1 MANDEKLLNYL
12 KRVTADLH
20 QTRERLRKAE
30 TATEEPIAIVGMGCR
45 FPGGVTT
52 PDELWDLVADG
63 RDAIGGFPEDR
74 GWDLENLFDA
84 NPDASGTSYVHEGG
98 FLAGAAEFDAEFF
111 GISPREAL
119 ATDPQQRLLLETA
132 WETLENAGI
141 DPSSL
146 ADSDVG
152 VFTGV
157 ANGDYALTVDQ
168 VPDGFEGYLGIGGAG
183 SIASGRISYSLGL
196 LGPAVSLDTGCSS
209 SLVAMHLAGHAL
221 RSGEC
226 SMALAGG
233 VMVMA
238 TPGGFV
244 GFSRQ
249 RGLARD
255 GRCKSFGEG
264 ADGTNWSEGVGL
276 VLLER
281 LSDAR
286 RNGHEVLAVVRGT
299 AVNQDGASNG
309 LTAPNGP
316 SQERVIRQALSN
328 AGLSV
333 ADVDV
338 VEAHGT
344 GTSLGDPIEAQAL
357 LATYGQNRPEDLPL
371 WLGSIKSN
379 IGHTQAAAGVAGIIK
394 MVQAMRH
401 GVLPK
406 TLHADE
412 PTSKVDWASGAVSLL
427 SEARAWPETGRPRR
441 AGISSFGV
449 SGTNAHVILEQAPE
463 ADAPEADPDEEGTPG
478 LVATGGVVPWLL
490 SGKTPAA
497 LRAQAER
504 LVSHLETGDA
514 PRAVDVGWSLATT
527 RAALEHRAVILATDT
542 NGGTTTARALA
553 EGRPDPLLITGQ
565 TGPDGKTVFVF
576 PGQGAQWVGMGAQLL
591 KTSPVFAARLKECA
605 EALAPYTDWS
615 LIDVITG
622 VPDAPSLERV
632 DVVQPA
638 TFAVVVSLAALWQS
652 VGIHPDAVIGHSQ
665 GEIAAA
671 CVAGHLTLPTAA
683 KIVALRSQTIA
694 HHLAGHGGM
703 MSLATPAHT
712 INLTNWHGKLWIAA
726 HNGPNAT
733 VIAGDTDALH
743 QLHTHYTDQGIR
755 ARIIPVDYASHT
767 GHVDTI
773 KNELHQTLAD
783 ITASPGTIPWL
794 STVTG
799 QWIEPNTLDS
809 DYWYRNLRQTVQF
822 EHTIRTLADN
832 GYRTYIEV
840 SPHPVLTTAIQE
852 TLETTNTPHTTTVTG
867 TLRRDDDTPTR
878 FLTHLAHLTTHGHT
892 PNWTTLYTT
901 TNPHPTPL
909 PTYPFQ
915 HHHYWLTR
923 ATSTGDVASAGLH
936 DPAHPLLTA
945 AVHLPDT
952 GGTVLTGRLSLTT
965 HPWLADHTV
974 SGAVLLP
981 GAAMAELAIRAGDE
995 TDAPTLEELVI
1006 EQPLALPDSGSL
1018 DIRVVVG
1025 GPDESERRDVRVY
1038 SRAEE
1043 STQWT
1048 EHATGTLAQDSAAPP
1063 PPAVAEWPPAGAEP
1077 VAVGGL
1083 YEQMAEG
1090 GYDYGPTFQG
1100 LRAVWTRDGEVF
1112 AEAALPEEQTEAAGR
1127 FGIHPALLD
1136 AALHAS
1142 NYCLPGEPGS
1152 RMLLP
1157 FAWNDIRLHATGA
1170 TSVRVHA
1177 RYTEDG
1183 GLSVALVDAAGG
1195 LVASIGSLILRE
1207 VDAGQLEALTSTP
1220 LDDALWT
1227 VTWTEH
1233 GTITAT
1239 DEVSWGTL
1247 GDVSPAL
1254 AAAETPAFADVTA
1267 VAEAEDRPT
1276 LIVVDTATWQSPDTD
1291 PTARARELTTKALD
1305 LLQQWVTLPELS
1317 DTRLV
1322 ILTRGAMA
1330 VRDSA
1335 EVTDPAAA
1343 AIWGLVRSAQSEHP
1357 DRVRLLDTDGHS
1369 DQALPTALTADQP
1382 QLALRDN
1389 TLWVPRL
1396 TAAPTNT
1403 PAQSLPL
1410 NPEGTVLITGG
1421 TGTLGALTARHLI
1434 THHGARHLLLTSR
1447 QGPNTP
1453 GASELTTELTE
1464 LGAHVRIAACD
1475 TADRDQLTTL
1485 LADIPADHPLTAI
1498 IHTAGT
1504 LDDALLTDLTPDRL
1518 DTVLRPK
1525 VDALTHLH
1533 DLTHDNHDLTA
1544 FVVYSSATGTLGTP
1558 GQANYAAA
1566 NTYADALIH
1575 QRHAAGL
1582 PATSLAWGLWETTS
1596 ALTATMNTED
1606 RRRTHRGGVAP
1617 LTDDEGLA
1625 LLDTALTA
1633 TDPHLVP
1640 IKISPAALRAHDR
1653 ARHVPPLLRHLVRR
1667 PARRTAHTPAPA
1679 DTSSL
1684 MQRLAALDH
1693 GERLRH
1699 LTELVRTEAA
1709 AVLGHT
1715 TIDSIGPDQPF
1726 REIGFDSLTAVEL
1739 RNRLNAATGLRLPAT
1754 VVFDYP
1760 TAAITAGY
1768 LRDELFGSTQAAPAA
1783 VAGPGADADD
1793 PVVIVGMA
1801 CRLPGRVTDPDGL
1814 WRLVADGEDGIGAFP
1829 ADRGWD
1835 LDTLFDPD
1843 PDRVG
1848 TTYVREGGFLEGA
1861 TQFDADFFGISP
1873 REAVAMDPQQRLL
1886 LETAWETFEQAGIAP
1901 RSMQGSDTG
1910 VFAGLIY
1917 HDYATNAG
1925 ELPEGSETY
1934 LSTGK
1939 SGSVVSGRVAY
1950 TLGLTGPAVTVDTA
1964 CSSSLVAIHWA
1975 AKAVREG
1982 ECSMALAGGVTVM
1995 STPDGFVSFSHQRG
2009 LAPDGRSK
2017 SFSEGADGTTFS
2029 EGVGLVL
2036 LERLSEARRNGHE
2049 VLAVI
2054 RGTAVNQ
2061 DGASNGLTAPNGPS
2075 QQRVIRQ
2082 ALANAGLSPADI
2094 DAVEAHGTGT
2104 ALGDPIEAQALLA
2117 TYGQN
2122 RPADHPLWLGSLKSN
2137 IGHTQATAGIAGVIK
2152 MVQAMRHGVLPKTLH
2167 ADEPTAKVDWTSGAV
2182 SLLTEARPWP
2192 ETGHPRRAGVSSF
2205 GVSGTNAH
2213 LILEQAPEETAVETE
2228 ATEPE
2233 APGLVATGGVAP
2245 WVLSAKSPAAL
2256 RAQAERLI
2264 AHLRTHPDTDPVDL
2278 GWSLATT
2285 RTALE
2290 HRAVVLATDLDQATA
2305 ALTALSEGQPHPN
2318 LVTGETGTDGKTV
2331 FVFPGQGAQWTGM
2344 GAELLQTSPVFAA
2357 RLNEC
2362 AEALAPYTDWS
2373 LIDVITGAPDAPS
2386 LDRVDVLQPTTF
2398 AIMVS
2403 LAALWQ

>member
-1 MANDEKLLNYL
+1 
-12 KRVTADLH
+12 
-20 QTRERLRKAE
+20 
-30 TATEEPIAIVGMGCR
+30 
-45 FPGGVTT
+45 
-52 PDELWDLVADG
+52 
-63 RDAIGGFPEDR
+63 
-74 GWDLENLFDA
+74 
-84 NPDASGTSYVHEGG
+84 
-98 FLAGAAEFDAEFF
+98 
-111 GISPREAL
+111 
-119 ATDPQQRLLLETA
+119 
-132 WETLENAGI
+132 
-141 DPSSL
+141 
-146 ADSDVG
+146 
-152 VFTGV
+152 
-157 ANGDYALTVDQ
+157 
-168 VPDGFEGYLGIGGAG
+168 
-183 SIASGRISYSLGL
+183 
-196 LGPAVSLDTGCSS
+196 
-209 SLVAMHLAGHAL
+209 
-221 RSGEC
+221 
-226 SMALAGG
+226 
-233 VMVMA
+233 
-238 TPGGFV
+238 
-244 GFSRQ
+244 
-249 RGLARD
+249 
-255 GRCKSFGEG
+255 
-264 ADGTNWSEGVGL
+264 
-276 VLLER
+276 
-281 LSDAR
+281 
-286 RNGHEVLAVVRGT
+286 
-299 AVNQDGASNG
+299 
-309 LTAPNGP
+309 
-316 SQERVIRQALSN
+316 
-328 AGLSV
+328 
-333 ADVDV
+333 
-338 VEAHGT
+338 
-344 GTSLGDPIEAQAL
+344 
-357 LATYGQNRPEDLPL
+357 
-371 WLGSIKSN
+371 
-379 IGHTQAAAGVAGIIK
+379 
-394 MVQAMRH
+394 
-401 GVLPK
+401 
-406 TLHADE
+406 
-412 PTSKVDWASGAVSLL
+412 
-427 SEARAWPETGRPRR
+427 
-441 AGISSFGV
+441 
-449 SGTNAHVILEQAPE
+449 
-463 ADAPEADPDEEGTPG
+463 
-478 LVATGGVVPWLL
+478 
-490 SGKTPAA
+490 
-497 LRAQAER
+497 
-504 LVSHLETGDA
+504 
-514 PRAVDVGWSLATT
+514 
-527 RAALEHRAVILATDT
+527 
-542 NGGTTTARALA
+542 
-553 EGRPDPLLITGQ
+553 
-565 TGPDGKTVFVF
+565 
-576 PGQGAQWVGMGAQLL
+576 
-591 KTSPVFAARLKECA
+591 
-605 EALAPYTDWS
+605 
-615 LIDVITG
+615 
-622 VPDAPSLERV
+622 
-632 DVVQPA
+632 
-638 TFAVVVSLAALWQS
+638 
-652 VGIHPDAVIGHSQ
+652 
-665 GEIAAA
+665 
-671 CVAGHLTLPTAA
+671 
-683 KIVALRSQTIA
+683 
-694 HHLAGHGGM
+694 
-703 MSLATPAHT
+703 
-712 INLTNWHGKLWIAA
+712 
-726 HNGPNAT
+726 
-733 VIAGDTDALH
+733 
-743 QLHTHYTDQGIR
+743 
-755 ARIIPVDYASHT
+755 
-767 GHVDTI
+767 
-773 KNELHQTLAD
+773 
-783 ITASPGTIPWL
+783 
-794 STVTG
+794 
-799 QWIEPNTLDS
+799 
-809 DYWYRNLRQTVQF
+809 
-822 EHTIRTLADN
+822 
-832 GYRTYIEV
+832 
-840 SPHPVLTTAIQE
+840 
-852 TLETTNTPHTTTVTG
+852 
-867 TLRRDDDTPTR
+867 
-878 FLTHLAHLTTHGHT
+878 
-892 PNWTTLYTT
+892 
-901 TNPHPTPL
+901 
-909 PTYPFQ
+909 
-915 HHHYWLTR
+915 
-923 ATSTGDVASAGLH
+923 
-936 DPAHPLLTA
+936 
-945 AVHLPDT
+945 
-952 GGTVLTGRLSLTT
+952 
-965 HPWLADHTV
+965 
-974 SGAVLLP
+974 
-981 GAAMAELAIRAGDE
+981 
-995 TDAPTLEELVI
+995 
-1006 EQPLALPDSGSL
+1006 
-1018 DIRVVVG
+1018 
-1025 GPDESERRDVRVY
+1025 
-1038 SRAEE
+1038 
-1043 STQWT
+1043 
-1048 EHATGTLAQDSAAPP
+1048 
-1063 PPAVAEWPPAGAEP
+1063 
-1077 VAVGGL
+1077 
-1083 YEQMAEG
+1083 
-1090 GYDYGPTFQG
+1090 
-1100 LRAVWTRDGEVF
+1100 
-1112 AEAALPEEQTEAAGR
+1112 
-1127 FGIHPALLD
+1127 
-1136 AALHAS
+1136 
-1142 NYCLPGEPGS
+1142 
-1152 RMLLP
+1152 
-1157 FAWNDIRLHATGA
+1157 
-1170 TSVRVHA
+1170 
-1177 RYTEDG
+1177 
-1183 GLSVALVDAAGG
+1183 
-1195 LVASIGSLILRE
+1195 
-1207 VDAGQLEALTSTP
+1207 
-1220 LDDALWT
+1220 
-1227 VTWTEH
+1227 
-1233 GTITAT
+1233 
-1239 DEVSWGTL
+1239 
-1247 GDVSPAL
+1247 
-1254 AAAETPAFADVTA
+1254 
-1267 VAEAEDRPT
+1267 
-1276 LIVVDTATWQSPDTD
+1276 
-1291 PTARARELTTKALD
+1291 
-1305 LLQQWVTLPELS
+1305 
-1317 DTRLV
+1317 
-1322 ILTRGAMA
+1322 
-1330 VRDSA
+1330 
-1335 EVTDPAAA
+1335 
-1343 AIWGLVRSAQSEHP
+1343 
-1357 DRVRLLDTDGHS
+1357 
-1369 DQALPTALTADQP
+1369 
-1382 QLALRDN
+1382 
-1389 TLWVPRL
+1389 
-1396 TAAPTNT
+1396 
-1403 PAQSLPL
+1403 
-1410 NPEGTVLITGG
+1410 
-1421 TGTLGALTARHLI
+1421 
-1434 THHGARHLLLTSR
+1434 
-1447 QGPNTP
+1447 
-1453 GASELTTELTE
+1453 
-1464 LGAHVRIAACD
+1464 
-1475 TADRDQLTTL
+1475 
-1485 LADIPADHPLTAI
+1485 
-1498 IHTAGT
+1498 
-1504 LDDALLTDLTPDRL
+1504 ALLTDLTPDRL

-2398 AIMVS
+2398 A
-2403 LAALWQ
+2403 

>member
-1 MANDEKLLNYL
+1 
-12 KRVTADLH
+12 
-20 QTRERLRKAE
+20 
-30 TATEEPIAIVGMGCR
+30 
-45 FPGGVTT
+45 
-52 PDELWDLVADG
+52 
-63 RDAIGGFPEDR
+63 
-74 GWDLENLFDA
+74 
-84 NPDASGTSYVHEGG
+84 
-98 FLAGAAEFDAEFF
+98 
-111 GISPREAL
+111 
-119 ATDPQQRLLLETA
+119 
-132 WETLENAGI
+132 
-141 DPSSL
+141 
-146 ADSDVG
+146 
-152 VFTGV
+152 
-157 ANGDYALTVDQ
+157 
-168 VPDGFEGYLGIGGAG
+168 
-183 SIASGRISYSLGL
+183 
-196 LGPAVSLDTGCSS
+196 
-209 SLVAMHLAGHAL
+209 
-221 RSGEC
+221 
-226 SMALAGG
+226 
-233 VMVMA
+233 
-238 TPGGFV
+238 
-244 GFSRQ
+244 
-249 RGLARD
+249 
-255 GRCKSFGEG
+255 
-264 ADGTNWSEGVGL
+264 
-276 VLLER
+276 
-281 LSDAR
+281 
-286 RNGHEVLAVVRGT
+286 
-299 AVNQDGASNG
+299 
-309 LTAPNGP
+309 
-316 SQERVIRQALSN
+316 
-328 AGLSV
+328 
-333 ADVDV
+333 
-338 VEAHGT
+338 
-344 GTSLGDPIEAQAL
+344 
-357 LATYGQNRPEDLPL
+357 
-371 WLGSIKSN
+371 
-379 IGHTQAAAGVAGIIK
+379 
-394 MVQAMRH
+394 
-401 GVLPK
+401 
-406 TLHADE
+406 
-412 PTSKVDWASGAVSLL
+412 
-427 SEARAWPETGRPRR
+427 
-441 AGISSFGV
+441 
-449 SGTNAHVILEQAPE
+449 
-463 ADAPEADPDEEGTPG
+463 
-478 LVATGGVVPWLL
+478 
-490 SGKTPAA
+490 
-497 LRAQAER
+497 
-504 LVSHLETGDA
+504 
-514 PRAVDVGWSLATT
+514 
-527 RAALEHRAVILATDT
+527 
-542 NGGTTTARALA
+542 
-553 EGRPDPLLITGQ
+553 
-565 TGPDGKTVFVF
+565 
-576 PGQGAQWVGMGAQLL
+576 
-591 KTSPVFAARLKECA
+591 
-605 EALAPYTDWS
+605 
-615 LIDVITG
+615 
-622 VPDAPSLERV
+622 
-632 DVVQPA
+632 
-638 TFAVVVSLAALWQS
+638 
-652 VGIHPDAVIGHSQ
+652 
-665 GEIAAA
+665 
-671 CVAGHLTLPTAA
+671 
-683 KIVALRSQTIA
+683 
-694 HHLAGHGGM
+694 
-703 MSLATPAHT
+703 
-712 INLTNWHGKLWIAA
+712 
-726 HNGPNAT
+726 
-733 VIAGDTDALH
+733 
-743 QLHTHYTDQGIR
+743 
-755 ARIIPVDYASHT
+755 
-767 GHVDTI
+767 
-773 KNELHQTLAD
+773 
-783 ITASPGTIPWL
+783 
-794 STVTG
+794 
-799 QWIEPNTLDS
+799 
-809 DYWYRNLRQTVQF
+809 
-822 EHTIRTLADN
+822 
-832 GYRTYIEV
+832 
-840 SPHPVLTTAIQE
+840 
-852 TLETTNTPHTTTVTG
+852 
-867 TLRRDDDTPTR
+867 
-878 FLTHLAHLTTHGHT
+878 
-892 PNWTTLYTT
+892 
-901 TNPHPTPL
+901 
-909 PTYPFQ
+909 PFQ
-915 HHHYWLTR
+915 HQHYWLTR
-923 ATSTGDVASAGLH
+923 TSSTGDIASAGLH

-952 GGTVLTGRLSLTT
+952 GGTVLTGRLSLAT

-995 TDAPTLEELVI
+995 TDTPTLEELVI

-1025 GPDESERRDVRVY
+1025 GPDESERRDVRIY
-1038 SRAEE
+1038 SRAED
-1043 STQWT
+1043 SAQWT
-1048 EHATGTLAQDSAAPP
+1048 EHATGTLAQDTAAPP
-1063 PPAVAEWPPAGAEP
+1063 PPAVDEWPPAGAES
-1077 VAVGGL
+1077 VSVEGL

-1100 LRAVWTRDGEVF
+1100 LKAVWTHDGEVF
-1112 AEAALPEEQTEAAGR
+1112 AEAALPEQQSEAAGR

-1157 FAWNDIRLHATGA
+1157 FAWNDIRLHAIGA
-1170 TSVRVHA
+1170 TAVRVHA
-1177 RYTEDG
+1177 RYSEDS

-1207 VDAGQLEALTSTP
+1207 VDAGQLEALTSTSP
-1220 LDDALWT
+1220 NDALWT

-1233 GTITAT
+1233 SATTAT
-1239 DEVSWGTL
+1239 DEVPWGIL

-1254 AAAETPAFADVTA
+1254 APAEAPAFAGVTEI
-1267 VAEAEDRPT
+1267 AEAEDRPT
-1276 LIVVDTATWQSPDTD
+1276 LIVADTTAWEACDTD
-1291 PTARARELTTKALD
+1291 PITRARELATRALD
-1305 LLQQWVTLPELS
+1305 LLQKWVTLPELS

-1330 VRDSA
+1330 VHDSA

-1357 DRVRLLDTDGHS
+1357 GRVHLIDTDGHS
-1369 DQALPTALTADQP
+1369 DQALPTALTTDQS
-1382 QLALRDN
+1382 QLALRDD
-1389 TLWVPRL
+1389 TLWAPQL
-1396 TAAPTNT
+1396 TTAPPTTT
-1403 PAQSLPL
+1403 PAQPL
-1410 NPEGTVLITGG
+1410 LLDPEGTVLITGG
-1421 TGTLGALTARHLI
+1421 TGTLGALTARHLV
-1434 THHGARHLLLTSR
+1434 THHGARHLLLVSR
-1447 QGPNTP
+1447 QGPEAP
-1453 GASELTTELTE
+1453 EAAALATELTD
-1464 LGAHVRIAACD
+1464 LGAHVNITACD

-1485 LADIPADHPLTAI
+1485 LTDIEADHPLTAVV
-1498 IHTAGT
+1498 HTAGT
-1504 LDDALLTDLTPDRL
+1504 LDDGILTALTPDRL
-1518 DTVLRPK
+1518 DTVFRPK
-1525 VDALTHLH
+1525 VDAITHLH
-1533 DLTHDNHDLTA
+1533 DLTRDHDLAA

-1566 NTYADALIH
+1566 NTYIDALIH

-1625 LLDTALTA
+1625 LLDRALT
-1633 TDPHLVP
+1633 TTHPHLVP
-1640 IKISPAALRAHDR
+1640 IKISPAALRAGGR
-1653 ARHVPPLLRHLVRR
+1653 AQPVPPLLRHLIRR
-1667 PARRTAHTPAPA
+1667 PTRRTAHTPAPA

-1684 MQRLAALDH
+1684 VQRLAALDH

-1768 LRDELFGSTQAAPAA
+1768 LRDELFGSTQTAPAA
-1783 VAGPGADADD
+1783 VTGPGADADD
-1793 PVVIVGMA
+1793 PVAIVGMA

-1829 ADRGWD
+1829 TDRGWD

-1886 LETAWETFEQAGIAP
+1886 LEAAWETFEQAGIAP
-1901 RSMQGSDTG
+1901 ASVRGSDAG

-1950 TLGLTGPAVTVDTA
+1950 ALGLTGPAVTVDTA

-2036 LERLSEARRNGHE
+2036 LERLSEARRNGHQ

-2082 ALANAGLSPADI
+2082 ALANAGLSSSDI

-2122 RPADHPLWLGSLKSN
+2122 RPADQPLWLGSLKSN
-2137 IGHTQATAGIAGVIK
+2137 IGHTQATAGVAGVIK

-2167 ADEPTAKVDWTSGAV
+2167 ADEPTTKVDWTSGAV

-2192 ETGHPRRAGVSSF
+2192 ETGRPRRAGVSSF

-2228 ATEPE
+2228 TTEPE
-2233 APGLVATGGVAP
+2233 VPQAPEETAVETETTEPEVPGLVAAGGAVP

-2264 AHLRTHPDTDPVDL
+2264 THLHSHPDTDPVDV

-2285 RTALE
+2285 RAALE

-2305 ALTALSEGQPHPN
+2305 ALTALGEGQPHPH

-2344 GAELLQTSPVFAA
+2344 GAQLLDSSPVFAA
-2357 RLNEC
+2357 RLHEC
-2362 AEALAPYTDWS
+2362 AEALAPYTDWN
-2373 LIDVITGAPDAPS
+2373 LIDVITGAPNAPS

-2403 LAALWQ
+2403 LAALWQANGIHPDAVIGHSQG